1 MATLRKGKCY
11 RHMTRPYTRRSK
23 VKAKAYIKTIPSSKV
38 VRYDM
43 GDPKKNY
50 DFELTLV
57 AKEKGQIRHNAI
69 EYARQ
74 VINRRLQE
82 GLGQKAYYLRLLLYP
97 HHVLRENKMLS
108 GAHADRLQTGM
119 AHSFGRTV
127 GLAVRAKEGKAL
139 FSIKV
144 LNNGIES
151 ARKALRLAT
160 PRLPGTYTI
169 QIKKLN

>member
-11 RHMTRPYTRRSK
+11 RHRTRPYTRKSK
-23 VKAKAYIKTIPSSKV
+23 VKARAYIKTVPTSKV
-38 VRYDM
+38 VRYEM
-43 GDPKKNY
+43 GDVKRKY
-50 DFELTLV
+50 DYEIVLV
-57 AKEKGQIRHNAI
+57 AKERGQIRHNAI
-69 EYARQ
+69 ESARQ
-74 VINRRLQE
+74 VVNRKLQE
-82 GLGQKAYYLRLLLYP
+82 GLGQKSYYLKLLLYP

-127 GLAVRAKEGKAL
+127 GLAVQTKQGKAL
-139 FSIKV
+139 FSVRV
-144 LNNGIES
+144 LSNGTET

-160 PRLPGTYTI
+160 PRLPGTYSI